1 MPTESQLKAFCD
13 KYDIPIPQ
21 PKKRDTI
28 LQKAR
33 SNYETIA
40 KKVGETT
47 SYPGNWLYETWSES
61 GKVPINLFKLNSNIS
76 MDLKEFLDSHG
87 IPAPQPSTR
96 DKLIASVRR
105 NARVA
110 SLKMADMQASVSKSA
125 SDAIQTLSD
134 QLLNSWSDSRK
145 FIPHNKVLA
154 VC

>member
-1 MPTESQLKAFCD
+1 MSTESQLKAFCG
-13 KYDIPIPQ
+13 KHDIPVPQ
-21 PKKRDTI
+21 PRKRDTI

-61 GKVPINLFKLNSNIS
+61 GKVPINLFKLNSNILI
-76 MDLKEFLDSHG
+76 DLKEFLDSHG

-125 SDAIQTLSD
+125 SDATQTLSD
-134 QLLNSWSDSRK
+134 QLLDSWSDSRK
-145 FIPHNKVLA
+145 CISHNNVLA